1 MDIAIFVVLMA
12 LALFGLARG
21 FRVVEGR
28 WGPWPGERPW
38 WGRPWTWVMIWALLV
53 TLGVFVAP
61 RYLGGIVILLP
72 FVWMWRP
79 RWRRWPRSPRRGA
92 PRQNGPRTD

>member
-12 LALFGLARG
+12 LALFGVARA
-21 FRVVEGR
+21 FRVVEER

-38 WGRPWTWVMIWALLV
+38 WGRPWTWVTISALLV
-53 TLGVFVAP
+53 FLGVFVAP

-79 RWRRWPRSPRRGA
+79 RSQRRGA
-92 PRQNGPRTD
+92 PHQNGPRTD

>member
-12 LALFGLARG
+12 LALFGVSRA

-28 WGPWPGERPW
+28 SGPWLDERPW
-38 WGRPWTWVMIWALLV
+38 WGRPWTWVMISALLV
-53 TLGVFVAP
+53 FLGVFVAP

-72 FVWMWRP
+72 FVWMWRS
-79 RWRRWPRSPRRGA
+79 RSPRRGA
-92 PRQNGPRTD
+92 PRRNGPRTD